1 MNGQGTVALSREAIM
16 AQVATDRTKI
26 GDKRKPVT
34 PKVVSVWI
42 SRGDW
47 FCGALGRKVRT
58 ETSSR
63 KESSEQERTTD
74 KTLLCYLAG
83 HREKGSAHTTMI
95 ALMFLVKNIVRVDLV
110 VLAPLN
116 TYEFLPSSV
125 GTATHTHMQSY

>member
-1 MNGQGTVALSREAIM
+1 M
-16 AQVATDRTKI
+16 
-26 GDKRKPVT
+26 VT
-34 PKVVSVWI
+34 GSFAA
-42 SRGDW
+42 S
-47 FCGALGRKVRT
+47 GRKVRT

-125 GTATHTHMQSY
+125 GTATHIHMQSY

>member
-1 MNGQGTVALSREAIM
+1 MSC
-16 AQVATDRTKI
+16 
-26 GDKRKPVT
+26 
-34 PKVVSVWI
+34 
-42 SRGDW
+42 GDW

-83 HREKGSAHTTMI
+83 HQGKGISTHDNDC
-95 ALMFLVKNIVRVDLV
+95 LNVLCKKNIVRVDLV

-125 GTATHTHMQSY
+125 GTATHNHMQSSWFMAFFRVD